1 MKRYLP
7 FILIV
12 LVAAITG
19 GAGTMLL
26 RAKQRVLANAG
37 GLRTPSGNVQIK
49 PLHVSGPASAPVTI
63 EEFGDFQCPS
73 CANTS
78 STIRE
83 LAKDYGGRLRVVFWH
98 FPLALH
104 RHGREAALAAEAASL
119 QGRFWEMHDALYENQ
134 SSWSRS
140 PDVGPLFNEY
150 AVKAGLNVARF
161 RKDMDSPEVA
171 ARVDQERNYGTSR
184 GVQRTPTLFIKDQ
197 EFPPPFTPERL
208 RERIDAALAAAKS
221 S

>member
-26 RAKQRVLANAG
+26 RAKQRMPSDRG
-37 GLRTPSGNVQIK
+37 GIQTLSGNVQIK
-49 PLHVSGPASAPVTI
+49 PSHVLGPDNAPVTI
-63 EEFGDFQCPS
+63 EEFGDFQCPA
-73 CANTS
+73 CAETS
-78 STIRE
+78 SAIRV

-119 QGRFWEMHDALYENQ
+119 QGRFWQMHDALYGNQ

-140 PDVGPLFNEY
+140 PEVGPVFNDY
-150 AVKAGLNVARF
+150 AMKAGLNVVRF
-161 RKDMDSPEVA
+161 KKDMNSPEVA
-171 ARVDQERNYGTSR
+171 TRVDQERDYGASR
-184 GVQRTPTLFIKDQ
+184 GVRNTPTLFIKDQ
-197 EFPPPFTPERL
+197 EFPPPFTPDRL
-208 RERIDAALAAAKS
+208 RERIDAALEAAKS